1 MTARYTVGD
10 DVRVRQAY
18 PPGHCRTPYYCR
30 GKSGVIVRYC
40 GDFRNPEDLAYGTYD
55 GPEVP
60 MYRVQFNQTDMW
72 PGYSGAPQDKV
83 EVEIFEHWLV
93 PGSS

>member
-1 MTARYTVGD
+1 MTARYQVGD
-10 DVRVRQAY
+10 AVRVRLAY

-30 GKSGVIVRYC
+30 GKSGVIVRHC
-40 GDFRNPEDLAYGTYD
+40 GEFRNPEVLAYGVYD

-72 PGYSGAPQDKV
+72 PDYTGAAQDKV
-83 EVEIFEHWLV
+83 EIEIFEHWLV
-93 PGSS
+93 PASS